1 MYKRQVTGTSEFNS
15 AVNIDA
21 DFAVRTSAGVN
32 KFTVDDATGNTGI
45 VGTLTVNGTT
55 QLGDNAASDL
65 LTLNSRI
72 NTDVDPEASG
82 TRDIGSSS
90 LKWKDGH
97 FSGTVDA
104 TTFTGALTGN
114 VTASTGT
121 SSFNDITVNG
131 LVTGNIS
138 GNAGTATALQTAR
151 SIGGVSFNGTAD
163 ITLPGVNSAGNQNTS
178 GTATQADNINIDET
192 NNNASYQVTFSAQNN
207 TGYNRQYID
216 SDDGHLVWNPNTW
229 TLTGLNISAT
239 TISATTF
246 GSLTQNCRGTRTVST
261 GNPAGGSDGD
271 IWYKY

>member
-1 MYKRQVTGTSEFNS
+1 MTVTGTSEFNS
-15 AVNIDA
+15 AVNVDA
-21 DFAVRTSAGVN
+21 DFAVRTSAGVS

-121 SSFNDITVNG
+121 SSFNNVTVNG

-138 GNAGTATALQTAR
+138 GNSGSATQLQTAR
-151 SIGGVSFNGTAD
+151 SIGGVSFNGTANID
-163 ITLPGVNSAGNQNTS
+163 LPGVNTGGNQNTS

-192 NNNASYQVTFSAQNN
+192 NTNGNFQVTFSNN
-207 TGYNRQYID
+207 NASGYQRQYID
-216 SDDGHLVWNPNTW
+216 TDNGHLNYNPSTA
-229 TLTGLNISAT
+229 TLSGLNISASS
-239 TISATTF
+239 IQGTTF
-246 GSLTQNCRGTRTVST
+246 GTSTQNCFGTRTVST
-261 GNPAGGSDGD
+261 GNPVGGSDGD

>member
-1 MYKRQVTGTSEFNS
+1 MYKRQ
-15 AVNIDA
+15 
-21 DFAVRTSAGVN
+21 
-32 KFTVDDATGNTGI
+32 
-45 VGTLTVNGTT
+45 LTVNGTT

-121 SSFNDITVNG
+121 SSFNNVTVNG

-138 GNAGTATALQTAR
+138 GNAGTATALETAR
-151 SIGGVSFNGTAD
+151 NIGGVSFNGTANID
-163 ITLPGVNSAGNQNTS
+163 LPGVNTGGNQNTS

-192 NNNASYQVTFSAQNN
+192 NSNTTYQVTFSAQNN
-207 TGYNRQYID
+207 SGYNRQYID
-216 SDDGHLVWNPNTW
+216 TDNGHLTYNPSTQI
-229 TLTGLNISAT
+229 LTGLKISSDDVQSS
-239 TISATTF
+239 IF
-246 GSLTQNCRGTRTVST
+246 GTASQNAYGARTVST